1 MSASLRSPDF
11 ALNLL
16 TESPKH
22 HLVMFG
28 ALATLQASSLS
39 LLGTPRNFERLDC
52 PRTFHCLKGWIAR
65 GQLLRPKSG
74 GAPDTPTPQRKSR
87 ARRAR
92 DVGALRAS
100 GLAAEV
106 ALWSLPIFSPSVA
119 FAPSARSSV
128 EPSPCWGEDV
138 PTFAFAKA
146 PSVITQKRPLMIT

>member
-1 MSASLRSPDF
+1 
-11 ALNLL
+11 
-16 TESPKH
+16 
-22 HLVMFG
+22 MFG

-138 PTFAFAKA
+138 PTFAFAKGRRFCSWS
-146 PSVITQKRPLMIT
+146 SVDDWLPEGSREPVDSETYDSDCAGETD